1 MCNSVMRCVMNII
14 EILQKEN
21 QRFWDLINTD
31 EPLFSKEDLA
41 YWDDEELNDVEQIE
55 DMAVF

>member
-1 MCNSVMRCVMNII
+1 MNII